1 MVLPFLAKKLLS
13 KVEPERLREVIANGC
28 KQAKRN
34 RKATQPLIKSMSSH

>member
-1 MVLPFLAKKLLS
+1 LS